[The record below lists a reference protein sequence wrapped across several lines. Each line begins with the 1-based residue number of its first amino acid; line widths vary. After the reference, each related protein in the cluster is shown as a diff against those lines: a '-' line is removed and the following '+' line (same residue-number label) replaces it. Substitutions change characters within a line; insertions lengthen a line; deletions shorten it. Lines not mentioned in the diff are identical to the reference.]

1 MQMLE
6 YLKLRI
12 MCVLKLI
19 IQGASS
25 IQSMLKLNDL
35 QHCLQFLIID
45 LIISILLKKSF
56 SLSKILT

>member
-6 YLKLRI
+6 YLKLRT

-19 IQGASS
+19 IQGSS
-25 IQSMLKLNDL
+25 LQSMLKLNDL

-45 LIISILLKKSF
+45 LIILILLKKKLF
-56 SLSKILT
+56 SL